1 MKDVWGETITNVEP
15 QKVNK
20 KKIIIAIIIA
30 IIVVTA
36 IITIG
41 LYNTNKQARTWIDKN
56 IFRKEI
62 QQDKAVTIEIAEN
75 QDSNIYA
82 FNKYIGILDKTNFT
96 IYGNTG
102 NKENELEIQISNPIF
117 NSANRFLAIAENK
130 GQKLY
135 LITDKEITWEAE
147 VEGNISQI
155 LVNKN
160 GYVAVVIVD
169 TSYKTVIKMYSP
181 QGKELFNTYLSSTR
195 AVDVSISNDNKY
207 LAIAEID
214 TSGTI
219 IQSNIKVVSI
229 DKASTDPTNSLVN
242 TYKSEE
248 NKLITSIKY
257 QEKNKLVCMYTDSI
271 HEIANEK
278 DETLIE
284 SKDKKVIFQSILLNG
299 NACQIEEKSSGLFTA
314 DSQVNIINI
323 DSKSIKQYT
332 ADSIA
337 KELYTYGNIMALNL
351 GTEIE
356 FINTDGWLVKRYV
369 ANQEITNIV
378 VSDNLAG
385 IIYRDK
391 IEIVKY
397 TMKKEVLKI
406 IANYNNFKERNG
418 GRNGNNARYSNSFIC
433 TNFNIFRI

>member
-20 KKIIIAIIIA
+20 KKLIIATIIA
-30 IIVVTA
+30 IIVVAA
-36 IITIG
+36 IIAIG

-62 QQDKAVTIEIAEN
+62 QQDKAATIEISEN
-75 QDSNIYA
+75 QNSNIYA
-82 FNKYIGILDKTNFT
+82 FNKYIGILDKTKFT
-96 IYGNTG
+96 IYGNAG
-102 NKENELEIQISNPIF
+102 SKEKELEIQISNPIF
-117 NSANRFLAIAENK
+117 NAANRFLAIAENK

-147 VEGNISQI
+147 IEGNISQI

-160 GYVAVVIVD
+160 GCVAVVIVD
-169 TSYKTVIKMYSP
+169 TSYKTVIKMYNP

-219 IQSNIKVVSI
+219 IQSNIKVISI
-229 DKASTDPTNSLVN
+229 DKASSDPTNSLEN

-257 QEKNKLVCMYTDSI
+257 QDKNKLVCMYTDSI
-271 HEIANEK
+271 HEIVNEK

-284 SKDKKVIFQSILLNG
+284 LKDKKVIFQSILLNG

-314 DSQVNIINI
+314 DSQVNIINT

-391 IEIVKY
+391 IEIVN
-397 TMKKEVLKI
+397 L
-406 IANYNNFKERNG
+406 
-418 GRNGNNARYSNSFIC
+418 
-433 TNFNIFRI
+433 